1 MRRITLLIGL
11 LFSIPEQAQW
21 LNEPVMRHWG
31 TTEGLPSLSVTAL
44 AMDAKGFLWIGTTN
58 GVFRFD
64 GRLFEEFPTREA
76 NGPSMPSRH
85 ATALLAHSDR
95 VLVGTKGG
103 AWVIDAQGRAHT
115 IECDRTHGTSTPS
128 IRALFRMRDGTAV
141 MTTENSTCLRLT
153 QDSDTHAE
161 AVRFSESGASFS
173 ALLDMRNG
181 TRVLC
186 LNGSGLL
193 VPGHGDFG
201 VSIHGSRFPYPGHT
215 LTALH
220 EIGPDRVLGTG
231 WDNAVHLFDLQRMS
245 QEQRVLPSASALSY
259 SDNEITCSLLLPD
272 GRFAMG
278 TKRSGL
284 FFFDASRSAWSSDE
298 PILPGASIQ
307 SMLVDDGRLWLGTT
321 EGLYLIRPGDN
332 GQRIL
337 RLKDRQGDERIKSLF
352 RWPDGRVGA
361 VSNARV
367 WRDVND
373 TQAPGLGPFKDR
385 LGGLVLYAAHG
396 MTDGRLFIG
405 SQRSIHRLDADAHD
419 LRHVRRSWGPI
430 RADDISSSAINSIA
444 ERHSTLGTEILWSA
458 YGHGLF
464 SMHPDAM
471 EPVFTSSVQ
480 PEGGDHL
487 VRRAHIDREGRI
499 WQAGAA
505 KGITEIV
512 GLLSC
517 DSIIRRYRA
526 YEEGATTTYPL
537 DGFCTNVSWSTT
549 QAGRSRTA
557 LDASDIIEDR
567 DDGYWCSAGGG
578 LYRFRPTEPEPF
590 RKVAEVTGLQG
601 LTLDKSGRV
610 WGIASG
616 GLFCYDPSTG
626 TSALF
631 VDALALNGLEG
642 YPVTDAHGHIWAT
655 NGEAL
660 LAIDVASLLA
670 MRAPPQP
677 RLAALSLF
685 DLRVDS
691 LLSSRTA
698 ALPYDHNYLFIT
710 PSVVDPSAG
719 NDARFRYRLA
729 GDNERW
735 IALGKDERIALAGLA
750 PGRYELELG
759 ASRAASNQWA
769 TTAWSFVI
777 LPPWW
782 RSWWFMLIVVSGL
795 AGIALL
801 LLRYRS
807 KQRMRE
813 QALRDRLA
821 RDLHDDIGSTLGSIS
836 YFSELGKQQLEEADI
851 AAAHSVM
858 ERMGARSREMIARMS
873 DIVWS
878 VDPKNDGGGSLI
890 ERMQLF
896 AAEALAAKD
905 IALDFRADANV
916 AAQKLDMVQ
925 RRELFLVLKESV
937 TNAVK
942 HAACTKVRVELRI
955 DHGHIV
961 LVVQDNGKGMA
972 RSHADRL
979 NGNGLAS
986 MHKRAAAIGG
996 RLEITES
1003 EGGGT
1008 RVHLAAPLRRTA

>member
-1 MRRITLLIGL
+1 
-11 LFSIPEQAQW
+11 
-21 LNEPVMRHWG
+21 MRHWG

-44 AMDAKGFLWIGTTN
+44 SKDAEGFLWIGTTN
-58 GVFRFD
+58 GLFRFD
-64 GRLFEEFPTREA
+64 GRLFEEFPVHDA
-76 NGPSMPSRH
+76 DAPPMPSRH
-85 ATALLAHSDR
+85 ATALLAQGGTM
-95 VLVGTKGG
+95 LVGTKAG
-103 AWVIDAQGRAHT
+103 AWAIDPRGRALP
-115 IECDRTHGTSTPS
+115 IATPTAEAS
-128 IRALFRMRDGTAV
+128 GGPPIRALQRMRDGSV
-141 MTTENSTCLRLT
+141 LLTTENRTCLRLGP
-153 QDSDTHAE
+153 QAHARAEVVRLSDG
-161 AVRFSESGASFS
+161 GASLS

-186 LNGSGLL
+186 LNGSGLM
-193 VPGHGDFG
+193 VPGRGDFG
-201 VSIHGSRFPYPGHT
+201 VSIHGTRFPYPGHT

-231 WDNAVHLFDLQRMS
+231 WDNAVHLFDLKRMS
-245 QEQRVLPSASALSY
+245 QEEHVLPNASALSY
-259 SDNEITCSLLLPD
+259 TDDEITCSSQLPKEL
-272 GRFAMG
+272 FAIG

-284 FFFDASRSAWSSDE
+284 FIFDAGRSSWFSNA
-298 PILPGASIQ
+298 PLLPQACIQ
-307 SMLVDDGRLWLGTT
+307 AMLLDDGALWLGTT
-321 EGLYLIRPGDN
+321 EGLYMVRVESN

-337 RLKDRQGDERIKSLF
+337 RPKDRKGDERIKSLF

-373 TQAPGLGPFKDR
+373 AVAPGLGPFQDK
-385 LGGLVLYAAHG
+385 LGELVLYAASG
-396 MTDGRLFIG
+396 SSDGRLFIG
-405 SQRSIHRLDADAHD
+405 SQRSIHRLDAGAHE

-430 RADDISSSAINSIA
+430 LADGIPSSAINTIA
-444 ERHSTLGTEILWSA
+444 ERRDTRHPELVWSA

-464 SMHPDAM
+464 SMDPDAM
-471 EPVFTSSVQ
+471 EPAFTASVQ
-480 PEGGDHL
+480 PNVGDHL
-487 VRRAHIDREGRI
+487 VRRILIDHTGRI

-505 KGITEIV
+505 KGITEV
-512 GLLSC
+512 VRLLPC
-517 DSIIRRYRA
+517 DSIIQRYRA
-526 YEEGATTTYPL
+526 FDEGTTTYPR
-537 DGFCTNVSWSTT
+537 DGLCSTLSWST
-549 QAGRSRTA
+549 QGSGPARTA
-557 LDASDIIEDR
+557 LDGRDIIEAGDG
-567 DDGYWCSAGGG
+567 GYWCSAGGE
-578 LYRFRPTEPEPF
+578 LYRFRPTGPALF
-590 RKVAEVTGLQG
+590 HKVAEATGLQG

-642 YPVTDAHGHIWAT
+642 YPVTDAHGQIWAT

-660 LAIDVASLLA
+660 LVIDVASLLD
-670 MRAPPQP
+670 MHAPPQP

-691 LLSSRTA
+691 LLSSKTP

-735 IALGKDERIALAGLA
+735 IALGKDERIALTGLA

-782 RSWWFMLIVVSGL
+782 RSWWFMLIVASGL

-801 LLRYRS
+801 LMRYRG

-836 YFSELGKQQLEEADI
+836 YFSELGKQQLEEDDI
-851 AAAHSVM
+851 ASARSVM
-858 ERMGARSREMIARMS
+858 ERMGTRSREMIGRMS

-878 VDPKNDGGGSLI
+878 VDPKNDGGASLI

-896 AAEALAAKD
+896 AGEALAAKD
-905 IALDFRADANV
+905 IALDFGADANV
-916 AAQKLDMVQ
+916 AALKLDMVQ

-942 HAACTKVRVELRI
+942 HAACTNVRVELRI

-961 LVVQDNGKGMA
+961 LEVQDNGKGME

-996 RLEITES
+996 RLEITEA

-1008 RVHLAAPLRRTA
+1008 RVRLTAPLRRTA